1 MFVANVNIPISE
13 FMDLKKKL
21 AELQA
26 EIELNHEIIRGINE
40 KRMSKSINVDTRMST
55 ISNGV
60 ILNTA
65 SSIILTTQT
74 QDSTNQTLT
83 NIISMRILKLMTHHL
98 KVKMNNPEWTKMKP

>member
-26 EIELNHEIIRGINE
+26 EIELNHEINE

-74 QDSTNQTLT
+74 QDSTNQ
-83 NIISMRILKLMTHHL
+83 S
-98 KVKMNNPEWTKMKP
+98 